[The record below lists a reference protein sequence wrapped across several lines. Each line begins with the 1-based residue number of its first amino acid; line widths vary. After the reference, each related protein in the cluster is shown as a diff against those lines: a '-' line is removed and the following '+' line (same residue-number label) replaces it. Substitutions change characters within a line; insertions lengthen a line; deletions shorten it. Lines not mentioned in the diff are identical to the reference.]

1 MRDARPG
8 PIHDGALLSAAI
20 KAVRRHRGLSVGQVA
35 AAMNMPVRTY
45 ERFEAGAT
53 RFNLDHIHRFADAAR
68 CDPQAICLAVAT
80 GSPELARRCADNQLG
95 TILTIGLQKFDERLG
110 DRLMAI
116 DARRLISAV
125 VGMFD
130 ALADEQEEA
139 DPAREWLEAG
149 VDGLRARR
157 PRPGR

>member
-1 MRDARPG
+1 MRDAP
-8 PIHDGALLSAAI
+8 PAPTHDGAILSAAI
-20 KAVRRHRGLSVGQVA
+20 KAVRKHRGLSVGEVA
-35 AAMNMPVRTY
+35 AAMHMPVRTY

-53 RFNLDHIHRFADAAR
+53 RFNLDHVHRFAAAAR

-95 TILTIGLQKFDERLG
+95 TILTIALQQFDERLG
-110 DRLMAI
+110 DRIQSI
-116 DARRLISAV
+116 DARRLVAAV
-125 VGMFD
+125 VDMFET
-130 ALADEQEEA
+130 LAAEQEA
-139 DPAREWLEAG
+139 GDPARDWLEAG